1 MTCRP
6 CTLACLVV
14 ALVACQ
20 PSTPAAPA
28 AAPATGP
35 TAATPAPPPGPLSRP
50 EDEVKASMDRFMQ
63 ARTFHAVMNMQGARA
78 MTNEMD
84 FVAPDRYRMK
94 MQAGTQVIIGDT
106 MYLQVDGR
114 ATRVPL
120 PKGTLSQWRDPLKL
134 AEHKGGLVVQSLS
147 DEDIDGVT
155 ARKYLVKNSAAPA
168 AEFTMW
174 IDAEGLPLQ
183 LQQHGQSQGSPYTM
197 TLRYSRFDD
206 PSIVITAPH

>member
-28 AAPATGP
+28 AAPATDP
-35 TAATPAPPPGPLSRP
+35 TAATPAPPTGPMSRP

-134 AEHKGGLVVQSLS
+134 AEHKDGLVVQSLS

-155 ARKYLVKNSAAPA
+155 ARKYLVRNSATPS

-183 LQQHGQSQGSPYTM
+183 LQQHGQAQGSPYTM
-197 TLRYSRFDD
+197 TLRYTRFDD
-206 PSIVITAPH
+206 PSIAITAPQ

>member
-6 CTLACLVV
+6 STLACLVV

-28 AAPATGP
+28 AAPATDP
-35 TAATPAPPPGPLSRP
+35 TAATPVPPTGPMSRP

-63 ARTFHAVMNMQGARA
+63 AKTFHAVMNMQGARA

-94 MQAGTQVIIGDT
+94 MQTGTQVIIGDT

-134 AEHKGGLVVQSLS
+134 EENKAGLSVEALGS
-147 DEDIDGVT
+147 DSVDGMP
-155 ARKYLVKNSAAPA
+155 AKKFLVRNTLPEAS
-168 AEFTMW
+168 EFTLW
-174 IDAEGLPLQ
+174 IGANGLPLQ
-183 LQQHGQSQGSPYTM
+183 LLQQGQSQGKAYTM

-206 PSIVITAPH
+206 PAITIDAPQ